1 MEIQVE
7 DNGKKGAFF
16 IEENGKRLAEMSFVW
31 AGEGDFIVDHTEVSD
46 ELNGKGIGKQLVR
59 RAVEMAREKNSKL
72 IPLCPFTKSVIDRT
86 KEFQDVLRK

>member
-1 MEIQVE
+1 MDIQVE

-31 AGEGDFIVDHTEVSD
+31 TGDGDFIVDHTEVSE

-59 RAVEMAREKNSKL
+59 RAVEMARERKSKL
-72 IPLCPFTKSVIDRT
+72 IPLCPFTKAMIDRT